1 MPASLMMEKA
11 CSREII
17 VLSDEDLR
25 SDMYAMLETMFGVR
39 NGKYQS
45 REVFTYYC
53 LYLVEVSC

>member
-25 SDMYAMLETMFGVR
+25 SDMYAMLDGVR
-39 NGKYQS
+39 NGKYKS
-45 REVFTYYC
+45 REVLAYY
-53 LYLVEVSC
+53 YFLVEVSS